1 MGTQLLFGVR
11 PHDLRPAEGDP
22 HRPRFAAK
30 VNLTEPLGD
39 VTVLDLDARGERL
52 RMVLPEERALGY
64 RKGDSL
70 DVELAVQQSHLFTVD
85 TGTAVR

>member
-1 MGTQLLFGVR
+1 M
-11 PHDLRPAEGDP
+11 H
-22 HRPRFAAK
+22 
-30 VNLTEPLGD
+30 LTEPLGD

-64 RKGDSL
+64 REGDSL